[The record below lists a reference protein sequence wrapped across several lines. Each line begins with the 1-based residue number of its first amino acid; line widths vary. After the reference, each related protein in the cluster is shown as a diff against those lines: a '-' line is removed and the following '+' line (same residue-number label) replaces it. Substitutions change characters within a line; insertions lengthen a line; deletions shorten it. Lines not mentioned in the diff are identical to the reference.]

1 MPGYEYDHPRVTEV
15 VAATLVVVGCV
26 LRALQF
32 RSGSLPWPAEAS
44 LYRMLELGW
53 PELLF
58 NPLDF
63 SQFDAPGSLAAT
75 KLSLRRCSAEPIFGL
90 RAVPFISSLIGLF
103 LVWRVGRRLLRG
115 PWVPVIVGVFA
126 VNPIFILYAS
136 TPASF
141 PLDLLVAL
149 AVLYSVL
156 RTRELGFPPWAI
168 AVTAVVGAVALFF
181 SHYALL
187 SLVGMWVALGMMAY
201 ERRDRATVVA
211 WLSLG
216 TVWVLIGLASMELGS
231 PELDREVIEAPRFT
245 IEASVGVS

>member
-1 MPGYEYDHPRVTEV
+1 MFG
-15 VAATLVVVGCV
+15 
-26 LRALQF
+26 RA
-32 RSGSLPWPAEAS
+32 
-44 LYRMLELGW
+44 
-53 PELLF
+53 
-58 NPLDF
+58 D
-63 SQFDAPGSLAAT
+63 
-75 KLSLRRCSAEPIFGL
+75 FGL

-115 PWVPVIVGVFA
+115 PWVPVIVGLFA
-126 VNPIFILYAS
+126 LNPIFILYAS
-136 TPASF
+136 TPAAF

-168 AVTAVVGAVALFF
+168 ALTAVVGAVALFF

-216 TVWVLIGLASMELGS
+216 AVWVLVGLASIQLGS
-231 PELDREVIEAPRFT
+231 PEVDREVIEAPRFV
-245 IEASVGVS
+245 IETSVGGT